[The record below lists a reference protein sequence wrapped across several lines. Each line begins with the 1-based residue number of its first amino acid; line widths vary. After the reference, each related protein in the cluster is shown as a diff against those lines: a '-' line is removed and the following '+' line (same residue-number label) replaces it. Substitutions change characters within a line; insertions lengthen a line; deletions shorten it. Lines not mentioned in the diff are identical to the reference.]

1 MIALSKTDFYS
12 SGDMDLTYLELGIA
26 LQRIDRMNPGVVPFS
41 IPVLTPTMNQTSTVN
56 NKVIQANKT
65 NIVSDNSSA
74 VDVSNIQVSNYINIE
89 IPKELCCL
97 PAPIYDITG
106 KVVLSGT
113 YDLSGSHSITING
126 KINGSGSIS
135 LTGTEDI
142 DGTVTN
148 TPTGEPYVYN
158 YNASGGSVNA
168 RGNGSID
175 MNGTISGTETH
186 SKGAGNTSI
195 DGTITGTIHTTLN
208 DANRYIESGSK
219 WLIAFIGG
227 DVSMPRVVC
236 RLPD

>member
-1 MIALSKTDFYS
+1 MSKTDFYS

-26 LQRIDRMNPGVVPFS
+26 LQRIDRMNPGIIPFC
-41 IPVLTPTMNQTSTVN
+41 IPVLTPTMNQSSAVD

-106 KVVLSGT
+106 NVVI
-113 YDLSGSHSITING
+113 DGSYNLKGNHSITITG
-126 KINGSGSIS
+126 DISASGNIS

-142 DGTVTN
+142 SGTVTN
-148 TPTGEPYVYN
+148 TPTGEPYVYTYTAN
-158 YNASGGSVNA
+158 NGSVNA
-168 RGNGSID
+168 RGSGDIN
-175 MNGTISGTETH
+175 MNGTITGTETH
-186 SKGAGNTSI
+186 SSGTGTINI
-195 DGTITGTIHTTLN
+195 DGTIEGTIKTTLN

-227 DVSMPRVVC
+227 DVSMPRVIC
-236 RLPD
+236 RLPG